1 MNFLGWLFSIP
12 SRHYRDMRRYE
23 RGGVGARIFAI
34 ILSMLFIGAA
44 LGLEYWFLSSLMTGG
59 SLGGGIAKVV
69 ALIFIGI
76 FFVATFIAALEYCG
90 VYAFTAFAMAIMGV
104 VYKAEKRKAM
114 LEKNQK
120 KIENLEA
127 ELATTPSLKYK
138 KLDIFVGIF
147 QILLAIGLFAGAI
160 AVAVLTVW

>member
-1 MNFLGWLFSIP
+1 
-12 SRHYRDMRRYE
+12 MRRYE
-23 RGGVGARIFAI
+23 KGGVGARIFAI
-34 ILSMLFIGAA
+34 ILSTLFICAA

-59 SLGGGIAKVV
+59 SLGGGIAKVF

-90 VYAFTAFAMAIMGV
+90 VYAFTAFAMAIMGM
-104 VYKAEKRKAM
+104 VYKAEKRKAL

-120 KIENLEA
+120 KIESLEA
-127 ELATTPSLKYK
+127 ELETTPSLKYK

-147 QILLAIGLFAGAI
+147 QILLAVGLFAGVI
-160 AVAVLTVW
+160 AVAVLTL

>member
-1 MNFLGWLFSIP
+1 MKFLGWLFSVP

-23 RGGVGARIFAI
+23 KGGVGARIFSI
-34 ILSMLFIGAA
+34 IISLLFIGAA

-69 ALIFIGI
+69 ALFFIGV
-76 FFVATFIAALEYCG
+76 FFVATFIAALEFCG
-90 VYAFTAFAMAIMGV
+90 VYAFTAFAMATLGLI
-104 VYKAEKRKAM
+104 YSAEKRKAL

-127 ELATTPSLKYK
+127 EFETTPSLKYK

-160 AVAVLTVW
+160 AVGVLTV

>member
-1 MNFLGWLFSIP
+1 MKFLGWLFSVP

-23 RGGVGARIFAI
+23 KGGVGARIFAI
-34 ILSMLFIGAA
+34 ILSMLFVGAA

-90 VYAFTAFAMAIMGV
+90 VYAFTAFAMAIMGA
-104 VYKAEKRKAM
+104 VYKAEKRKAL
-114 LEKNQK
+114 LEKK
-120 KIENLEA
+120 SKEN
-127 ELATTPSLKYK
+127 
-138 KLDIFVGIF
+138 
-147 QILLAIGLFAGAI
+147 
-160 AVAVLTVW
+160 

>member
-1 MNFLGWLFSIP
+1 MGFLGWLFSVP

-23 RGGVGARIFAI
+23 KGGIGARVFSI
-34 ILSMLFIGAA
+34 IISMLFIGAA
-44 LGLEYWFLSSLMTGG
+44 LGLEYWFFSSLMTGG

-76 FFVATFIAALEYCG
+76 FFVATFIAALEFCG
-90 VYAFTAFAMAIMGV
+90 VYAFTAFAMATLGL
-104 VYKAEKRKAM
+104 VYSAQKKKAI

-127 ELATTPSLKYK
+127 ELETTPSLKYK

-147 QILLAIGLFAGAI
+147 QILLALGLFAGVI
-160 AVAVLTVW
+160 AVAVLTI

>member
-1 MNFLGWLFSIP
+1 MKFLGWLFSIS
-12 SRHYRDMRRYE
+12 SRHYRDIRRYE
-23 RGGVGARIFAI
+23 KGGIGARIFSI
-34 ILSMLFIGAA
+34 ILSMLFIGAS

-59 SLGGGIAKVV
+59 SLGGGITKVV

-104 VYKAEKRKAM
+104 VYKAEKRKAL

-127 ELATTPSLKYK
+127 ELETTPSLKYK

-160 AVAVLTVW
+160 AVAVLTI

>member
-1 MNFLGWLFSIP
+1 MGFLGWLFSVP

-23 RGGVGARIFAI
+23 KGGVGARVFAI
-34 ILSMLFIGAA
+34 IISLVFVGAA

-76 FFVATFIAALEYCG
+76 FFVATCIAAFEYCG

-104 VYKAEKRKAM
+104 VYSAEKKKAI
-114 LEKNQK
+114 LEKNKK

-127 ELATTPSLKYK
+127 EIQTTPSLKYK

-147 QILLAIGLFAGAI
+147 QIILAIGLFAGVI
-160 AVAVLTVW
+160 AVAVLTL